1 MSSNLV
7 TPANGCVLLSGVDE
21 STDSDNLAF
30 SPVLLLSVS
39 LPIYFKF
46 PHSSYIG
53 MPMPAVFGRVISN
66 TCLLQAM

>member
-1 MSSNLV
+1 MNKLV
-7 TPANGCVLLSGVDE
+7 NKVPADEVRPYSGE
-21 STDSDNLAF
+21 STDWDNLAF